1 MSTDFTFPNVQPGS
15 SRARKNDDR
24 EVSGDIEIPDALLST
39 KLFPDLG

>member
-1 MSTDFTFPNVQPGS
+1 MGTEFTMPNVQPDS

-24 EVSGDIEIPDALLST
+24 EATNDIDIPDSLLST

>member
-1 MSTDFTFPNVQPGS
+1 MVTGFTMPNVQPDS

-24 EVSGDIEIPDALLST
+24 EATQEVDVPDSLLSS